1 MARRRTTRKTL
12 ARTARRPARRQPART
27 RRASRPTLAQN
38 EPLLDPQTARMIF
51 GVLFALVGAVLL
63 LSLFG
68 LAGPLGAAVGR
79 WSGQVFGLTAF
90 LLGALMIYYGVG
102 LIRHK
107 EPSPRVMLGGVV
119 ALLSLAALLHL
130 FVKTDQL
137 GVAMDGEFGGL
148 VGYALTA
155 TTLYAVGALVSFLV
169 FIATFVVGVLMMFGG
184 KNTEDEGADGK
195 ATDRPRDPATRVAAP
210 PTPPGPAQAPRP
222 PGKQPQ
228 APEPDFQPRT
238 VDTAWEQ
245 PPLSLLNDQT
255 SEADPGDTR
264 QLGQIIE
271 QTLANFNIEAKV
283 EHVNVGPTVTQYE
296 LRPAPGVKVTDITQ
310 RTNDLA
316 LALAAHPIRIEA
328 PIPGKSSVGIEVP
341 NQRAATVRLHQLFTT
356 NRWKKGG
363 ALPLAL
369 GLNVSGQETIADLA
383 SMPHLLIA
391 GQTGAGKSVAINGI
405 LMSLLYTH
413 SPKHLR
419 LLLVDPKRVE
429 LSNYN
434 DIPHLLAPVIVEP
447 PKVINALKW
456 VVSEMERRYKL
467 FQDDG
472 VRNIIEYNRAHKKDE
487 LPYLVVIVDELADL
501 MQVAGKAVEST
512 ITRIAQLARATG
524 IHLIIATQRPSVNV
538 ITGVIKANFPSRIA
552 FSVASQV
559 DSRTILDKAGAEKLL
574 GAGDM
579 LYQAHN
585 APQPVR
591 VQGAYVEARE
601 VKKLTDFLKGKGTP
615 TYDDTIT
622 EQQGPGSGGTGAGDG
637 GGDDP
642 LYEEVKAEVV
652 QARKASA
659 SYIQRR
665 FSVGYARAA
674 KLLDQL
680 EENGVIGPG
689 QGAKPR
695 EILVDSDE
703 TE

>member
-1 MARRRTTRKTL
+1 M
-12 ARTARRPARRQPART
+12 
-27 RRASRPTLAQN
+27 
-38 EPLLDPQTARMIF
+38 
-51 GVLFALVGAVLL
+51 
-63 LSLFG
+63 
-68 LAGPLGAAVGR
+68 
-79 WSGQVFGLTAF
+79 
-90 LLGALMIYYGVG
+90 
-102 LIRHK
+102 
-107 EPSPRVMLGGVV
+107 
-119 ALLSLAALLHL
+119 
-130 FVKTDQL
+130 
-137 GVAMDGEFGGL
+137 
-148 VGYALTA
+148 
-155 TTLYAVGALVSFLV
+155 
-169 FIATFVVGVLMMFGG
+169 
-184 KNTEDEGADGK
+184 
-195 ATDRPRDPATRVAAP
+195 
-210 PTPPGPAQAPRP
+210 
-222 PGKQPQ
+222 
-228 APEPDFQPRT
+228 
-238 VDTAWEQ
+238 
-245 PPLSLLNDQT
+245 
-255 SEADPGDTR
+255 
-264 QLGQIIE
+264 
-271 QTLANFNIEAKV
+271 
-283 EHVNVGPTVTQYE
+283 
-296 LRPAPGVKVTDITQ
+296 
-310 RTNDLA
+310 
-316 LALAAHPIRIEA
+316 
-328 PIPGKSSVGIEVP
+328 
-341 NQRAATVRLHQLFTT
+341 VRLHQLITAD
-356 NRWKKGG
+356 RWKKGG

-369 GLNVSGQETIADLA
+369 GLDVSGDPVITDLA

-472 VRNIIEYNRAHKKDE
+472 ARNIVEYNRSHKKDE

-501 MQVAGKAVEST
+501 MQVAGKAVESA

-622 EQQGPGSGGTGAGDG
+622 EQQGPGGGGADG
-637 GGDDP
+637 GGSGDDP
-642 LYEEVKAEVV
+642 LYEEVKAEVIR
-652 QARKASA
+652 ARKASA

-689 QGAKPR
+689 EGAKPR
-695 EILVDSDE
+695 QILVDPEE